1 MYERLNHVN
10 VCISYTATL
19 SLMDEVSSTHT
30 IPLAK
35 WIADGEVVKFWGD
48 NVDKKKKARDV
59 RSDHHGE
66 MVHMY
71 SVLAGISSVSDV
83 TPEMILPTTEDIAAV
98 KSWLCL

>member
-1 MYERLNHVN
+1 MHQLH
-10 VCISYTATL
+10 SYTL
-19 SLMDEVSSTHT
+19 SDGQSSMHT

-48 NVDKKKKARDV
+48 NVDKKQKARDV

-71 SVLAGISSVSDV
+71 SVLAGKSRTPAHSSLTMATYPVCQ
-83 TPEMILPTTEDIAAV
+83 M
-98 KSWLCL
+98 